1 MKANKTFS
9 KFCNKESTF
18 KITVSQWALIDVVG
32 NYEQREEKKVVVL
45 ISDQGS
51 LVKK

>member
-18 KITVSQWALIDVVG
+18 KITVSQWALIDVG
-32 NYEQREEKKVVVL
+32 NYQQREEKKLVVL